1 MTTLRSALCILAI
14 IPRSVISTLVLPSIP
29 PRGFN
34 SFDLQV
40 YDRKGIGPGWNESV
54 YRTTAKALV
63 SQGLL
68 AKGYDTIVIDGGWSD
83 HADEYGRAL
92 PNEKKWPSRLENK
105 ILHSTWTV
113 LKLS

>member
-1 MTTLRSALCILAI
+1 MKAALILLAI
-14 IPRSVISTLVLPSIP
+14 LPWSAISRLVLPSTP

-40 YDRKGIGPGWNESV
+40 YHRQGVGPGWNESV

-68 AKGYDTIVIDGGWSD
+68 ARGYDTIVLDGGTGGWSD
-83 HADEYGRAL
+83 HVDEYGRRL
-92 PNEKKWPSRLENK
+92 PNEKLWPSRFG
-105 ILHSTWTV
+105 TRM
-113 LKLS
+113 